1 MHDRCLGA
9 HNARWT
15 TIDQGVLVVTST
27 FRAADVPATSRN
39 DYWNHVAMTAV
50 GVMDLRVTSEVD
62 VRDQLLVGE
71 LGAVRVGKMST
82 YQEGGARRTAKLIR
96 QDDPDF
102 CKIDILARG
111 QGVVAQDRRE
121 ALLRPGDLV
130 FVDLSKPADWR
141 MSAMEI
147 VAVSFPRTLLPLR
160 PDDLSRLTGVSIPG
174 DRGTASLISSLALQ
188 LPEHLDYAGAGTRLG
203 TAVLD
208 LLTAGMAARLDRESA
223 VPPETRQHAML
234 VRIRAW
240 IEEHLCDPRLS
251 PSDVAA
257 AHHISLR
264 YLHKLFAG
272 EPSTVAGWIR
282 WRRLEHCR
290 RELRDPT
297 QAMRPVSA
305 IAARWGILNAAHFSR
320 VFRDTYGLAPAEY
333 RRLHLGL

>member
-1 MHDRCLGA
+1 
-9 HNARWT
+9 
-15 TIDQGVLVVTST
+15 LVVTTT

-39 DYWNHVAMTAV
+39 DYWNHIALTAV

-62 VRDQLLVGE
+62 VRDQLVVGE
-71 LGAVRVGKMST
+71 LGAVRVGKMSSHR
-82 YQEGGARRTAKLIR
+82 EGGARRTTKLIR
-96 QDDPDF
+96 EDDNPDV
-102 CKIDILARG
+102 CKVDILARG
-111 QGVVAQDRRE
+111 RGVVAQDGRE
-121 ALLRPGDLV
+121 APLRPGDLV

-160 PDDLSRLTGVSIPG
+160 PDDLARLTGVSIPG
-174 DRGTASLISSLALQ
+174 DRGTASLISSLALR
-188 LPEHLDYAGAGTRLG
+188 LPEHLDDVGAGTRLG

-208 LLTAGMAARLDRESA
+208 LLTAGMAARVDRESA

-240 IEEHLCDPRLS
+240 IEEHLGDPELS
-251 PSDVAA
+251 PADVAA

-290 RELRDPT
+290 RELRDPDPCDAT
-297 QAMRPVSA
+297 GQRDRRPLGNPQRGPLQPCVPGHVRA
-305 IAARWGILNAAHFSR
+305 GARR
-320 VFRDTYGLAPAEY
+320 VPPTAPETMSLGSD
-333 RRLHLGL
+333 RRAS

>member
-1 MHDRCLGA
+1 
-9 HNARWT
+9 
-15 TIDQGVLVVTST
+15 
-27 FRAADVPATSRN
+27 
-39 DYWNHVAMTAV
+39 MTAV

-174 DRGTASLISSLALQ
+174 DRGTASLISRCSCPNISTTRARELDSAPRCSTCSPRVWRPAWTAKARYRPKLGSTRCWCAFERGSRSTSATPGCP
-188 LPEHLDYAGAGTRLG
+188 LPMLLRHTIFRCVTCTSCSRASRRRWRAGSGGAAWNTAVANCATRPRRCDRSARSPPAGEFSTRPTSAGCSGTRMG
-203 TAVLD
+203 
-208 LLTAGMAARLDRESA
+208 
-223 VPPETRQHAML
+223 
-234 VRIRAW
+234 
-240 IEEHLCDPRLS
+240 
-251 PSDVAA
+251 
-257 AHHISLR
+257 
-264 YLHKLFAG
+264 
-272 EPSTVAGWIR
+272 
-282 WRRLEHCR
+282 
-290 RELRDPT
+290 
-297 QAMRPVSA
+297 
-305 IAARWGILNAAHFSR
+305 
-320 VFRDTYGLAPAEY
+320 
-333 RRLHLGL
+333 